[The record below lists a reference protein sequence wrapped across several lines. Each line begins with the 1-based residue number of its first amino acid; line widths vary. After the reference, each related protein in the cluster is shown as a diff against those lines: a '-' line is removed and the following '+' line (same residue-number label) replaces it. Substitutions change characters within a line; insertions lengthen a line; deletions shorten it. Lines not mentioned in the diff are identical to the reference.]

1 MQHFI
6 EGILELLF
14 GLAKDTPESMPEIE
28 YKNSFVVK
36 RTAKKMVM
44 RIIASLLVAVVFCI
58 GCLFVDMDTRILFF
72 VLIVLL
78 AFIALFS
85 MDALSFRCF
94 VNEQNLT
101 VSSLFMFKK
110 RISWDDIICVRKCE
124 TTDEK
129 SVWIVLYSTEKK
141 RVLDISTEM
150 ENAWYI
156 IKMAENKNIEVR
168 EEKDLTIKQMRH
180 L

>member
-6 EGILELLF
+6 EGILELIF

-36 RTAKKMVM
+36 NTNKKMVM
-44 RIIASLLVAVVFCI
+44 RMIASLLVAIVFGI
-58 GCLFVDMDTRILFF
+58 GCLFVNLDTRILFF
-72 VLIVLL
+72 VFIVLF

-85 MDALSFRCF
+85 IDALSFRCF
-94 VNEQNLT
+94 VNEQNVT
-101 VSSLFMFKK
+101 ASSFFMFKK
-110 RISWDDIICVRKCE
+110 SISWEDIICVRKCE
-124 TTDEK
+124 TTEEK
-129 SVWIVLYSTEKK
+129 SVWIVLYGKDKK

-156 IKMAENKNIEVR
+156 VKMAEFKNIEIR

-180 L
+180 I

>member
-14 GLAKDTPESMPEIE
+14 GLVKDSPEGMPEIE
-28 YKNSFVVK
+28 YKNSFMVK
-36 RTAKKMVM
+36 NSKKKMIM
-44 RIIASLLVAVVFCI
+44 RIIASLIIAIAFGVGCI
-58 GCLFVDMDTRILFF
+58 FVDLDTRILFF

-85 MDALSFRCF
+85 IDALSFRCF

-101 VSSLFMFKK
+101 VSSLFMLKK
-110 RISWDDIICVRKCE
+110 RISWDNIVCVRKCE

-129 SVWIVLYSTEKK
+129 SVWIVLYNTEKK

-156 IKMAENKNIEVR
+156 IKMAEYKNIEVR